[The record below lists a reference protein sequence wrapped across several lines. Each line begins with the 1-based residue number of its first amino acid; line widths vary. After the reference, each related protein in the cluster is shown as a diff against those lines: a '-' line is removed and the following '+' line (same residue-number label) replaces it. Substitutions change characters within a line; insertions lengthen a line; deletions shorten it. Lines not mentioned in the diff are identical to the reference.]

1 MNEGKRGDGGRGLRK
16 DCGGDGAQRRQTKP
30 MLGPLL
36 YSGAML
42 GPMLYSGAML
52 GPLLYSGAMLGPM
65 LSILEAYH
73 SPPFWG
79 GVRGRGFSFTKYT
92 QTGR

>member
-1 MNEGKRGDGGRGLRK
+1 MMNEGKRGGRGKGTAEGLR
-16 DCGGDGAQRRQTKP
+16 GGDGAQRRQTKP
-30 MLGPLL
+30 
-36 YSGAML
+36 
-42 GPMLYSGAML
+42 ML